1 MLKNINFIR
10 CVDEILYI
18 CNEKCPCIKYLFVM
32 DILNHKLMRMKKF
45 AAFFVLALSLSLQS
59 CEDWVNPFIDS
70 GKIVTDIIYDENSS
84 YWVDEEA
91 LVLIKLGNVGIEM
104 FYQGCSLGFY
114 DNFHGGSTDDALGF
128 AFGDFCGNWCTVH
141 QAHSRNEITISVSYV
156 GGNYCLPG
164 HHNHTDEPIIELPP
178 TRVRRIDVEKSPIT
192 AGFYAHRGFKEITD
206 NKEAH
211 GVTADGASQLLI
223 TLDESFQ
230 NATNVTAYVNDAMGK
245 VEKTYFDETLKK
257 WCIVYTAPSLYTW
270 QNAHITVIAS
280 LKGEDKVR
288 LYEVPEIKIYKMGV
302 GLIHGLNSNAKD
314 CFGGGKKGDGT
325 GGLYGYLVD
334 EVGYEDCQVKL
345 IDYEKSNKSSFD
357 YNTWIN
363 GVIDPQLTELYEN
376 LLANGIVSSRYALVG
391 HSMGG
396 ILSRLYVQKINK
408 AGVGAII
415 TLDTPHWGSEWGDC
429 GGDVVAKIA
438 KGAVVAS
445 ETAMAKGWIAKIL
458 AAAKSIER
466 MWQSGPLDALRDL
479 ATGSRAIAEL
489 NGSSMSD
496 LDGIPVHAINSDM
509 EGFVS
514 AEIKDENNKYIS
526 SLKNFAKNTSPLM
539 FFMLEVKD
547 FRDKTGKFYEASC
560 SEPVA
565 DVMEK
570 FLDGFFKDN
579 MHDAVVSGRSQR
591 GGLDEE
597 HYTVL
602 SAPYKGPLGVL
613 ESDAFHCKTNKWRR
627 TYETIADLLD
637 SPYNDP
643 RFCKTGFKAPPAD
656 YAKATRGT
664 ESAVEED
671 GYVFATNDS
680 SYIDIKSYAVE
691 DFDEDSDVKVLKIE
705 TEASDDVVVNMV
717 LVTFGEEDFNA
728 DLCRDT
734 YYMEIPEDY
743 AGDVQICVFG
753 KNTANELVVD
763 VVELVL

>member
-1 MLKNINFIR
+1 
-10 CVDEILYI
+10 
-18 CNEKCPCIKYLFVM
+18 
-32 DILNHKLMRMKKF
+32 MRMKKF
-45 AAFFVLALSLSLQS
+45 AAFFILALSLSLQS

-70 GKIVTDIIYDENSS
+70 GKIVTGIIYDENSS
-84 YWVDEEA
+84 YWIDEEA
-91 LVLIKLGNVGIEM
+91 QVFIELGNAGIRM
-104 FYQGCSLGFY
+104 FYQGYSICFY
-114 DNFHGGSTDDALGF
+114 DNFHGGSTDDGLGF
-128 AFGDFCGNWCTVH
+128 ALGDFCGNWCTVH
-141 QAHSRNEITISVSYV
+141 QAYSRNEITISVSYV
-156 GGNYCLPG
+156 GGNDCLPG
-164 HHNHTDEPIIELPP
+164 HHNHTDKPIIELPP
-178 TRVRRIDVEKSPIT
+178 TRVHRIGAEYEESKL
-192 AGFYAHRGFKEITD
+192 YAFRGLKGQIEIYPPKEM
-206 NKEAH
+206 H

-223 TLDESFQ
+223 TMDEKMQ
-230 NATNVTAYVNDAMGK
+230 NVTDVIAYIDNTEVKNL
-245 VEKTYFDETLKK
+245 TDEQKLVYGSLEPPVYIKGLNR
-257 WCIVYTAPSLYTW
+257 WCMLYTAPSIYNGQSISIEVL
-270 QNAHITVIAS
+270 AIDEGK
-280 LKGEDKVR
+280 LKCYK
-288 LYEVPEIKIYKMGV
+288 VPEIKIYKMGV
-302 GLIHGLNSNAKD
+302 GLIHRLFSNAKD
-314 CFGGGKKGDGT
+314 CFGGGKKGDGA

-334 EVGYEDCQVKL
+334 EVGYEDFQVKL
-345 IDYEKSNKSSFD
+345 IDYEESNASSFD

-376 LLANGIVSSRYALVG
+376 LLANGVVSSKYALVG

-396 ILSRLYVQKINK
+396 ILSRLYVQKINE

-438 KGAVVAS
+438 KGAVVAT
-445 ETAMAKGWIAKIL
+445 ETAMEKGRIAKIL

-479 ATGSRAIAEL
+479 ATGSKAIADL
-489 NGSSMSD
+489 NGSSMAA
-496 LDGIPVHAINSDM
+496 LNRIPVHAINSDM

-514 AEIKDENNKYIS
+514 TEIKDEDNIYIS
-526 SLKNFAKNTSPLM
+526 SLKNFAKSTSPLM
-539 FFMLEVKD
+539 FFMVEVKD
-547 FRDKTGKFYEASC
+547 FRNKTGKFYEASC

-591 GGLDEE
+591 GGLNEE

-643 RFCKTGFKAPPAD
+643 RFCKDGFKAPSVD
-656 YAKATRGT
+656 YAKATRSS
-664 ESAVEED
+664 ESAVKED
-671 GYVFATNDS
+671 GYVFAINDS
-680 SYIDIKSYAVE
+680 SYINIKNYAVE
-691 DFDEDSDVKVLKIE
+691 DFDDDGDVKVLKIE

-717 LVTFGEEDFNA
+717 LVTFSEEDFNA

-743 AGDVQICVFG
+743 AGNVQICLFG
-753 KNTANELVVD
+753 KNTENELVVD
-763 VVELVL
+763 VEELVL

>member
-1 MLKNINFIR
+1 
-10 CVDEILYI
+10 
-18 CNEKCPCIKYLFVM
+18 M

-59 CEDWVNPFIDS
+59 CEDFVNLFKDEWYIATDNIQDSGYWVNEDLSILLKFDGFS
-70 GKIVTDIIYDENSS
+70 TSSTGGSLTIYDRGVFCLYGLVSLERLDPSTEGGLDAYHTFVNRPYTGGFMLHEARNNNEMVIS
-84 YWVDEEA
+84 YSFYTDKWAVQDGYA
-91 LVLIKLGNVGIEM
+91 NIE
-104 FYQGCSLGFY
+104 QS
-114 DNFHGGSTDDALGF
+114 
-128 AFGDFCGNWCTVH
+128 
-141 QAHSRNEITISVSYV
+141 I
-156 GGNYCLPG
+156 
-164 HHNHTDEPIIELPP
+164 PP
-178 TRVRRIDVEKSPIT
+178 TKFHRVDVEKSSIT
-192 AGFYAHRGFKEITD
+192 AKFYAHRGFKEVTPYE
-206 NKEAH
+206 KEAH
-211 GVTADGASQLLI
+211 GFTADGASQLLI
-223 TLDESFQ
+223 AIDDELQ
-230 NATNVTAYVNDAMGK
+230 DVTNVIALVDDAVGK
-245 VEKTYFDETLKK
+245 VEKSYFDETLKK
-257 WCIVYTAPSLYTW
+257 WCIVYTAPSSYTG
-270 QNAHITVIAS
+270 QNAHVTVIAS
-280 LKGEDKVR
+280 MKGEGKIK
-288 LYEVPEIKIYKMGV
+288 LLELPEIKIYKMGV
-302 GLIHGLNSNAKD
+302 GLIHGLNSNAND

-345 IDYEKSNKSSFD
+345 IDYEESNKSSFD

-445 ETAMAKGWIAKIL
+445 ETAMAKGRIAKIL

-479 ATGSRAIAEL
+479 ATGSKAIAEL

-547 FRDKTGKFYEASC
+547 FRNKTGKFYEASC

-643 RFCKTGFKAPPAD
+643 RFCKDGFKAPPAD
-656 YAKATRGT
+656 YAKATRGA

-680 SYIDIKSYAVE
+680 SYIDIKNYAVE

-763 VVELVL
+763 VEELVL

>member
-1 MLKNINFIR
+1 MQ
-10 CVDEILYI
+10 
-18 CNEKCPCIKYLFVM
+18 
-32 DILNHKLMRMKKF
+32 H
-45 AAFFVLALSLSLQS
+45 FFVLALSLFLQS
-59 CEDWVNPFIDS
+59 CEDLENLFKDQWDIAIDNVNNGGYWANEDHSILLKWEGS
-70 GKIVTDIIYDENSS
+70 NMMIYDEGIFPLYNLLTGWLDPDEGEIEKFMTFSGYPYRGSVTIHEARNNDEMVIS
-84 YWVDEEA
+84 YS
-91 LVLIKLGNVGIEM
+91 
-104 FYQGCSLGFY
+104 F
-114 DNFHGGSTDDALGF
+114 
-128 AFGDFCGNWCTVH
+128 
-141 QAHSRNEITISVSYV
+141 
-156 GGNYCLPG
+156 
-164 HHNHTDEPIIELPP
+164 HTDRSAADLYGYAYIEQSILP
-178 TRVRRIDVEKSPIT
+178 TKFHRVDVEDCT
-192 AGFYAHRGFKEITD
+192 ATTRTYAHRGFKEITAYE
-206 NKEAH
+206 KIAH

-223 TLDESFQ
+223 AIDDELQ
-230 NATNVTAYVNDAMGK
+230 DVTNVIALVDCAVGK
-245 VEKTYFDETLKK
+245 VGETYFDATLNK
-257 WCIVYTAPSLYTW
+257 WCMVYTAPSEYMERDA
-270 QNAHITVIAS
+270 QVVVMAKV
-280 LKGEDKVR
+280 KGKDKIR
-288 LYEVPEIKIYKMGV
+288 LYELPEIKIYKMGV

-334 EVGYEDCQVKL
+334 EAGYEDCQVRL
-345 IDYEKSNKSSFD
+345 IDYEESNKSSFD

-363 GVIDPQLTELYEN
+363 GVIDPQLTELYES
-376 LLANGIVSSRYALVG
+376 LLANGVVSSKYALVG

-396 ILSRLYVQKINK
+396 ILSRLYVQKINP

-429 GGDVVAKIA
+429 GGDVIAKIA

-445 ETAMAKGWIAKIL
+445 ETAMAKGRIGKIL

-479 ATGSRAIAEL
+479 ATGSKAIADL
-489 NGSSMSD
+489 NGSSISD

-514 AEIKDENNKYIS
+514 TEIKDGDNKYLS
-526 SLKNFAKNTSPLM
+526 SLKNFAKSTSPLM
-539 FFMLEVKD
+539 FFMVEVKD

-565 DVMEK
+565 NVMEK
-570 FLDGFFKDN
+570 FLDSFFKDN

-591 GGLDEE
+591 GGLNEE

-602 SAPYKGPLGVL
+602 SAPYQGPLGVL

-637 SPYNDP
+637 SPYNDS
-643 RFCKTGFKAPPAD
+643 RFCKDGFKAPSAD
-656 YAKATRGT
+656 YAKATRST
-664 ESAVEED
+664 ESVVEED

-680 SYIDIKSYAVE
+680 SYIEIKNYAVE
-691 DFDEDSDVKVLKIE
+691 DFDEEGDVKVLKIE
-705 TEASDDVVVNMV
+705 TEASDDVIINMV

-743 AGDVQICVFG
+743 TGEVQICVFG
-753 KNTANELVVD
+753 KNTENELVVD
-763 VVELVL
+763 VEELVL

>member
-1 MLKNINFIR
+1 
-10 CVDEILYI
+10 
-18 CNEKCPCIKYLFVM
+18 
-32 DILNHKLMRMKKF
+32 MKKF

-59 CEDWVNPFIDS
+59 CEDFVNLFKDEWYIATDNIQDSGYWVNEDLSILLKFDGFS
-70 GKIVTDIIYDENSS
+70 TSSTGGSLTIYDRGVFCLYGLVSLERLDPSTEGGLDAYHTFVNRPYTGGFMLHEARNNNEMVIS
-84 YWVDEEA
+84 YSFYTDKWAVQDGYA
-91 LVLIKLGNVGIEM
+91 NIE
-104 FYQGCSLGFY
+104 QS
-114 DNFHGGSTDDALGF
+114 
-128 AFGDFCGNWCTVH
+128 
-141 QAHSRNEITISVSYV
+141 I
-156 GGNYCLPG
+156 
-164 HHNHTDEPIIELPP
+164 PP
-178 TRVRRIDVEKSPIT
+178 TKFHRVDVEKSSIT
-192 AGFYAHRGFKEITD
+192 AKFYAHRGFKEVTPYE
-206 NKEAH
+206 KEAH
-211 GVTADGASQLLI
+211 GFTADGASQLLI
-223 TLDESFQ
+223 AIDDELQ
-230 NATNVTAYVNDAMGK
+230 DVTNVIALVDDAVGK
-245 VEKTYFDETLKK
+245 VEKSYFDETLKK
-257 WCIVYTAPSLYTW
+257 WCIVYTAPSSYTG
-270 QNAHITVIAS
+270 QNAHVTVIAS
-280 LKGEDKVR
+280 MKGEGKIK
-288 LYEVPEIKIYKMGV
+288 LLELPEIKIYKMGV

-345 IDYEKSNKSSFD
+345 IDYEESNKSSFD

-445 ETAMAKGWIAKIL
+445 ETAMAKGRIAKIL

-479 ATGSRAIAEL
+479 ATGSKAIAEL

-547 FRDKTGKFYEASC
+547 FRNKTGKFYEASC

-643 RFCKTGFKAPPAD
+643 RFCKDGFKAPPAD
-656 YAKATRGT
+656 YAKATRGA

-680 SYIDIKSYAVE
+680 SYIDIKNYAVE

>member
-1 MLKNINFIR
+1 
-10 CVDEILYI
+10 
-18 CNEKCPCIKYLFVM
+18 
-32 DILNHKLMRMKKF
+32 MRMKKF

-59 CEDWVNPFIDS
+59 CEDFVNLFKDEWYIATDNIQDSGYWVNEDLSILLKFDGFS
-70 GKIVTDIIYDENSS
+70 TSSTGGCLTIYDRGVFCLYGLVSLERLDPSTEGGLDAYHTFVNRPYSGGFMLHEARNNNEMVIS
-84 YWVDEEA
+84 YSFYTDKWAVQDGYA
-91 LVLIKLGNVGIEM
+91 NIE
-104 FYQGCSLGFY
+104 QS
-114 DNFHGGSTDDALGF
+114 
-128 AFGDFCGNWCTVH
+128 
-141 QAHSRNEITISVSYV
+141 I
-156 GGNYCLPG
+156 
-164 HHNHTDEPIIELPP
+164 PP
-178 TRVRRIDVEKSPIT
+178 TKFHRVDVEKSSIT
-192 AGFYAHRGFKEITD
+192 VKFYAHRGFKEVTPYE
-206 NKEAH
+206 KEAH
-211 GVTADGASQLLI
+211 GFTADGASQLLI
-223 TLDESFQ
+223 AIDDELQ
-230 NATNVTAYVNDAMGK
+230 DVTNVIALVNDVVGK
-245 VEKTYFDETLKK
+245 VEKSYFDETLKK
-257 WCIVYTAPSLYTW
+257 WCIVYTAPSSYTG

-280 LKGEDKVR
+280 MKGEGKIK
-288 LYEVPEIKIYKMGV
+288 LFELPEIKIYKMGV
-302 GLIHGLNSNAKD
+302 GLIHGLFSNAKD
-314 CFGGGKKGDGT
+314 CFGGGKKGDGA

-345 IDYEKSNKSSFD
+345 IDYEESNASSFD

-376 LLANGIVSSRYALVG
+376 LLANGVVSSKYALVG

-396 ILSRLYVQKINK
+396 ILSRLYVQKINE

-438 KGAVVAS
+438 KGAVVAT
-445 ETAMAKGWIAKIL
+445 ETAMEKGRIAKIL

-479 ATGSRAIAEL
+479 ATGSKAIADL
-489 NGSSMSD
+489 NGSSMAA
-496 LDGIPVHAINSDM
+496 LNRIPVHAINSDM

-514 AEIKDENNKYIS
+514 TEIKDEDNIYIS
-526 SLKNFAKNTSPLM
+526 SLKNFAKSTSPLM
-539 FFMLEVKD
+539 FFMVEVKD

-591 GGLDEE
+591 GGLNEE

-643 RFCKTGFKAPPAD
+643 RFCKDGFKAPSVD
-656 YAKATRGT
+656 YAKATRSS
-664 ESAVEED
+664 ESAVKED
-671 GYVFATNDS
+671 GYVFAINDS
-680 SYIDIKSYAVE
+680 SYINIKNYAVE
-691 DFDEDSDVKVLKIE
+691 DFDDDGDVKVLKIE

-734 YYMEIPEDY
+734 YYMEIPEGY

-753 KNTANELVVD
+753 KNTENELVVD
-763 VVELVL
+763 VEELVL

>member
-1 MLKNINFIR
+1 
-10 CVDEILYI
+10 
-18 CNEKCPCIKYLFVM
+18 
-32 DILNHKLMRMKKF
+32 MKKF
-45 AAFFVLALSLSLQS
+45 AAFFILALSLSLQS
-59 CEDWVNPFIDS
+59 CEDFDS
-70 GKIVTDIIYDENSS
+70 LFRDQFEVM
-84 YWVDEEA
+84 
-91 LVLIKLGNVGIEM
+91 L
-104 FYQGCSLGFY
+104 
-114 DNFHGGSTDDALGF
+114 DNMDDDAYWTDKDNTMLLQLYTSAMGQ
-128 AFGDFCGNWCTVH
+128 GV
-141 QAHSRNEITISVSYV
+141 TIYYQSKIFSFYCYSFD
-156 GGNYCLPG
+156 GGNGPWTYYASDLNYTG
-164 HHNHTDEPIIELPP
+164 SFVIHNARSENEMTVSFDIETKDSYFGQEGKVSKMKIQP
-178 TRVRRIDVEKSPIT
+178 TRIHRAVAEESLIT
-192 AGFYAHRGFKEITD
+192 AEIYAHRGFKEIPTYE
-206 NKEAH
+206 KEAH

-223 TLDESFQ
+223 AIDESLQ
-230 NATNVTAYVNDAMGK
+230 DATNVTAYINDAMGK
-245 VEKTYFDETLKK
+245 VEETYFNETLKK
-257 WCIVYTAPSLYTW
+257 WCIVYTAPFSYTG

-280 LKGEDKVR
+280 MKGEDKIR
-288 LYEVPEIKIYKMGV
+288 LYEVPEIKTYKMGV
-302 GLIHGLNSNAKD
+302 GLIHGLFSNAED
-314 CFGGGKKGDGT
+314 CFGGLRDTLKMF
-325 GGLYGYLVD
+325 
-334 EVGYEDCQVKL
+334 GYEAWQIQM
-345 IDYEKSNKSSFD
+345 IDYEKSNASSFD

-376 LLANGIVSSRYALVG
+376 LLANGVVSSKYALVG

-396 ILSRLYVQKINK
+396 ILSRLYVQKINE

-438 KGAVVAS
+438 KGAVIAT
-445 ETAMAKGWIAKIL
+445 ETAMEKGRIAKIL

-479 ATGSRAIAEL
+479 ATGSKAIADL
-489 NGSSMSD
+489 NGSSMAA
-496 LDGIPVHAINSDM
+496 LNRIPVHAINSDM

-514 AEIKDENNKYIS
+514 TEIKDEDNIYIS
-526 SLKNFAKNTSPLM
+526 SLKNFAKSTSPLM
-539 FFMLEVKD
+539 FFMVEVKD

-591 GGLDEE
+591 GGLNEE

-643 RFCKTGFKAPPAD
+643 RFCKDGFKAPPVD
-656 YAKATRGT
+656 YAKATRSS
-664 ESAVEED
+664 ESAVKED
-671 GYVFATNDS
+671 GYVFAINDS
-680 SYIDIKSYAVE
+680 SYINIKNYAVE
-691 DFDEDSDVKVLKIE
+691 DFDDDGDVKVLKIE

-717 LVTFGEEDFNA
+717 LVTFSEEDFNA

-763 VVELVL
+763 VEELVL